1 MQQETLEELQKIEE
15 IPVEEQIHIDKVEEV
30 DIDKT
35 EEFPTETLKNT
46 TVEKEELVEEHHS
59 KNMNEDENEKI
70 VHIITEKEPP
80 KDAPTKFLFKKIGFV
95 LNPAAGKGRAGKDF
109 GRYVFQI
116 KTKNPLS
123 KDLQTRHC

>member
-1 MQQETLEELQKIEE
+1 MQQETLEESQRIEE
-15 IPVEEQIHIDKVEEV
+15 IPKEEQILLDKVGEV
-30 DIDKT
+30 DIDKP

-46 TVEKEELVEEHHS
+46 TVEKEEHHVS

-109 GRYVFQI
+109 GRYLFEIV
-116 KTKNPLS
+116 
-123 KDLQTRHC
+123 